1 MHSEIIGKDLFR
13 AIKENHGANMNIF
26 ISEKVTPVAG
36 DIDLEN
42 FGVLNSD
49 LFKEMWEQVDVI
61 VNSAAATNFDER
73 YDMAFS
79 TNTLGA
85 KHVSYFVNQCINIK
99 LLLHVSTAFV
109 SGEQSGVILETP
121 LKMNETLNGKN
132 NLDIK
137 EEMKVIQERRRLLA
151 DKKANEEAIS
161 ADMKEFGIQR
171 AKLHG
176 WPNTYVFTKA
186 MGEMLLFD
194 GLRQDVSLVIVRPT
208 IITSTYKEPFP
219 GWIEGVKTIDG
230 IIATYG
236 RGRVSCLLAELS
248 KVLDVIPADMVI
260 NAMIVGMVAHTK
272 QPYSKIIYHVGSS
285 TTNPMKVSSFKNY
298 IFQRYMTVRYIMPLK
313 GVKYIN
319 IILFRAFNAWYLDA
333 DRKIKIMLRL
343 ADLYKPYV
351 LINIIYDD
359 ANLKTLHGALRECK
373 KAEKEMF
380 YFDVKSVNWEDYF
393 KNIHIPGLVKYAL
406 RVEGKGPKHGSVD
419 LETSSLYLEDGT
431 GKMQSQV
438 LSDSSL

>member
-298 IFQRYMTVRYIMPLK
+298 MYDYFANQPLRNRQGNPIIPTTNVTLLNSMSSFQRYMTVRYIMPLK

-351 LINIIYDD
+351 LINII
-359 ANLKTLHGALRECK
+359 
-373 KAEKEMF
+373 
-380 YFDVKSVNWEDYF
+380 
-393 KNIHIPGLVKYAL
+393 
-406 RVEGKGPKHGSVD
+406 VEGKGPKHGY
-419 LETSSLYLEDGT
+419 LKSSKL
-431 GKMQSQV
+431 
-438 LSDSSL
+438 